1 MCIRDRLSSSSPG
14 IEIQVI
20 QPGTLI
26 LSVRIDSVWINENG
40 NIQTSPKLK
49 SLVQPDQPSIPYIS
63 ETLVGVSSGATLNCF
78 PSEETVMPISTQLK
92 LGIHESPKGMEL
104 QDNLS
109 AQFQPQDYNQLAV
122 INRIPDIK
130 GIPSTVLK
138 IFPISVDEGTI
149 SWFTDI
155 TIQVSW
161 NPDDP
166 SFSPVLLS
174 MEGIYSIQPKHSTYR
189 TMNQIPDYQYSENIA
204 KIVVD
209 STAVSYTHLTLPTN
223 REV

>member
-1 MCIRDRLSSSSPG
+1 MITRLLNKIFTVYFFIGLLFPVLSNSSPG
-14 IEIQVI
+14 IEIEVI

-26 LSVRIDSVWINENG
+26 LSVRIDSVWVNENG

-78 PSEETVMPISTQLK
+78 PSEETVIPISTQLK

-109 AQFQPQDYNQLAV
+109 GQFQPQNYNQLAV

-130 GIPSTVLK
+130 RRPSAVLK
-138 IFPISVDEGTI
+138 FFRCFDRNSV
-149 SWFTDI
+149 
-155 TIQVSW
+155 
-161 NPDDP
+161 
-166 SFSPVLLS
+166 SFSAFIKWGKIRCGLQFSKSSSGTTSLS
-174 MEGIYSIQPKHSTYR
+174 
-189 TMNQIPDYQYSENIA
+189 N
-204 KIVVD
+204 KI
-209 STAVSYTHLTLPTN
+209 SVSYTHLTLPTN